1 MIDESDIDELAAE
14 AAAED
19 SRQLIN
25 KADELNENIAE
36 LATDGVAIG
45 SLLEADDG

>member
-1 MIDESDIDELAAE
+1 MIDQSDIDKLAAE

-25 KADELNENIAE
+25 DADELDEGIAE
-36 LATDGVAIG
+36 LAADGVAIG
-45 SLLEADDG
+45 SLLEVNDE